1 MTITLYLCTFVFKFS
16 YSLAH
21 FKSANL
27 INLPPIKK
35 SMPDYSKQIK
45 EFEAELGKMQYNKH
59 TQKHYGLVRAKI
71 AKLRETEISRS
82 KGSKMPDGYSV
93 KKSGD
98 ATVILVG
105 FPSAGKSTL
114 LNVLTDAK
122 SKVGAYAFTTLTV
135 IPGLMKYENAKIQ
148 VLDVPGIVE
157 GAASGRGRGREVLA
171 VMRTADLCLILID
184 VNYPEHL
191 PVLKKEIY
199 DAGLRLDQRLPEV
212 KITRKPRGGLDVA
225 TTVKLTHM
233 TFETIEAVLKEMRIH
248 NADVVIRT
256 DITVDQLIDIVEGN
270 KIYLPSVVVLNKIDL
285 VDKATVDRVK
295 AVVKPDL
302 CISAQEKISIGD
314 LKNIIFKKL
323 DLIRLYCKEVGKK
336 ADLDVPLI
344 MKRSSTIRDVC
355 NKLHRDFVGR
365 FKFARVWGSS
375 KFPGQ
380 KLSLGY
386 PLRDGDV
393 VELHLR

>member
-1 MTITLYLCTFVFKFS
+1 
-16 YSLAH
+16 
-21 FKSANL
+21 
-27 INLPPIKK
+27 
-35 SMPDYSKQIK
+35 MPDYSKQIK

-71 AKLRETEISRS
+71 AKLRESEVSRS
-82 KGSKMPDGYSV
+82 KGSKIPDSYSV

-122 SKVGAYAFTTLTV
+122 SRVGAYAFTTLTV

-148 VLDVPGIVE
+148 ILDVPGIVE
-157 GAASGRGRGREVLA
+157 GAASGRGRGREVLS
-171 VMRTADLCLILID
+171 VMRPADVCLIIID

-191 PVLKKEIY
+191 PVLRKEIY
-199 DAGLRLDQRLPEV
+199 DASLRLDEQPPEV
-212 KITRKPRGGLDVA
+212 KIAKKPRGGLDIA
-225 TTVKLTHM
+225 STVKLTNV

-256 DITVDQLIDIVEGN
+256 DVTVDQMIDAVEAN
-270 KIYLPSVVVLNKIDL
+270 KIYIPSLVLLNKIDL
-285 VDKATVDRVK
+285 VDEATLARVK
-295 AVVKPDL
+295 AVVKPDI
-302 CISAQEKISIGD
+302 CISAQEKVNIAE
-314 LKNIIFKKL
+314 LKKKIFEKL
-323 DLIRLYCKEVGKK
+323 DMVRVYCKQVGKK

-344 MKRSSTIRDVC
+344 MKRNSTVRDMC

-380 KLSLGY
+380 KLSLAY
-386 PLRDGDV
+386 RLRDGDV
-393 VELHLR
+393 VELHLK